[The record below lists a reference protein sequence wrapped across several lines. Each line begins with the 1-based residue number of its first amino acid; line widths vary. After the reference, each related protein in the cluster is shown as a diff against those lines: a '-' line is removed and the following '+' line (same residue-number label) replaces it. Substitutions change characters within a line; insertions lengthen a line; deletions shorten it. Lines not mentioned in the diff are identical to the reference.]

1 MLKDAISKARKT
13 LKEAQQKHSIE
24 SAAAVEQVY
33 ADIKNLNTFINNEVD
48 QIESDRNLN
57 DRDRSNE
64 RRKIF
69 EQAARKLELLKEK
82 RTKSALIEQ
91 LETKLADESG
101 TEDESVLKF
110 LREREVRDRLYGM
123 PTDQILS
130 HFGKSLFDG
139 SNRLLLDAILN
150 APSGFEMLPEDTI
163 QKLKEIRTQI
173 LKPEIAAKLAT
184 TRRLNHSIEQ
194 IFWLVKKELD
204 SMRRKELPTSV
215 TINNKI

>member
-1 MLKDAISKARKT
+1 
-13 LKEAQQKHSIE
+13 
-24 SAAAVEQVY
+24 
-33 ADIKNLNTFINNEVD
+33 
-48 QIESDRNLN
+48 
-57 DRDRSNE
+57 
-64 RRKIF
+64 
-69 EQAARKLELLKEK
+69 
-82 RTKSALIEQ
+82 
-91 LETKLADESG
+91 
-101 TEDESVLKF
+101 
-110 LREREVRDRLYGM
+110 M